1 MAYRDDSIDLVYS
14 ISVIEPIHGNYLT
27 AVREMARNASI
38 VLRKKPGADCGSG
51 N

>member
-1 MAYRDDSIDLVYS
+1 MAYRDDSIDSVYS
-14 ISVIEPIHGNYLT
+14 ISVIEHVHGEYLS

-38 VLRKKPGADCGSG
+38 VSGGKPGVDCGSG